1 MSIEDFP
8 VVVIFAT
15 TTLAGEIA
23 FAFDRERETVW
34 ATQAQIVELF
44 GLDVSGVS
52 RHIRN
57 IFRDSE
63 IDQES
68 NLQKMQIAN
77 SDRPVTLYSLD
88 VILAV
93 GYRANS
99 GRAIEFRRWATG
111 VLKEYMIAG
120 AAVNDRRL
128 EEIGLIVRIL
138 SRSTD
143 ELVAG
148 VADVL
153 VEYLPGLQLLRDYDQ
168 GQLDATPGAAPSWTL
183 TTDEARRVI
192 AQVGAAFPNDTL
204 FGNERGDAHD
214 CHERPERK
222 GPHGRACGS
231 DAGRGGVVILRDM
244 GLRNTNLRHTTALT

>member
-1 MSIEDFP
+1 VSIEDFP
-8 VVVIFAT
+8 VVAIFAT

-77 SDRPVTLYSLD
+77 SDRPVTLYS
-88 VILAV
+88 
-93 GYRANS
+93 
-99 GRAIEFRRWATG
+99 
-111 VLKEYMIAG
+111 
-120 AAVNDRRL
+120 
-128 EEIGLIVRIL
+128 
-138 SRSTD
+138 
-143 ELVAG
+143 
-148 VADVL
+148 
-153 VEYLPGLQLLRDYDQ
+153 
-168 GQLDATPGAAPSWTL
+168 LDATPGAAPSWTL